1 MPAIAA
7 RTLLIA
13 AVLIAA
19 VGCSY
24 DVSATFNSDGSVN
37 VGLQFLLPKSLL
49 EGGPNMSVSGFT
61 DADIAKASAEVASKY
76 PGAKVTKVTVGD
88 EAGVLL
94 TVPFKTEKDAFAFL
108 TEPSKLN
115 PNDTASSGSPTIDVG
130 NTGGL
135 FISAT
140 HTTSGQTDTYTF
152 KTQAQ
157 PVPSPS
163 PDTQVPITPDE
174 LSSVIQLTF
183 SLTVPHEIASAPGAL
198 FTQDRKTAI
207 WKLSL
212 TQAQTLTATTDAGL
226 ALTGVSNRVFGQS
239 QAALIGIGVAA
250 IALAFFLGLITPW
263 RLMHAPLVVPPVE
276 PAPAAADSA
285 PPPPPDPA
293 SMAPPS
299 GGPEPPG

>member
-1 MPAIAA
+1 M
-7 RTLLIA
+7 

-24 DVSATFNSDGSVN
+24 DVSATFNADGSVN

-49 EGGPNMSVSGFT
+49 EGGPNLSVSGFS

-76 PGAKVTKVTVGD
+76 PGAKITKVAVGD

-94 TVPFKTEKDAFAFL
+94 TVPFKKEKDAFAFL

-115 PNDTASSGSPTIDVG
+115 PNDAASSAGSTIDVG

-157 PVPSPS
+157 LVPSPS
-163 PDTQVPITPDE
+163 PDSQVPITPDE

-183 SLTVPHEIASAPGAL
+183 SLTVPHVIASAPGAL

-212 TQAQTLTATTDAGL
+212 TQGQTLTATTDAGL

-263 RLMHAPLVVPPVE
+263 RLMHGPVAAPPMG
-276 PAPAAADSA
+276 PAPAPADST
-285 PPPPPDPA
+285 PPPAADPA
-293 SMAPPS
+293 SMALPS
-299 GGPEPPG
+299 GGPEPPE